1 MDAIVTFF
9 QENGHNLLV
18 QTWQHLFISL
28 SAVILGIAVAV
39 PTGILLTRSPKVAN
53 FVIGVVSVLQT
64 VPSLAILAF
73 IIPFLGVGTLPAI
86 IALFIYALLPILRN
100 TFIGVRGVDKNLIES
115 GRGMGM
121 TNWQLIINVEIPNSI
136 SIIMAGIRLSAVYV
150 IAWATLASY
159 IGAGGLGDFIFNG
172 LNLYRP
178 DLILGGAI
186 PVTILALVVEFVLG
200 KLEYRLTPKAIREAR
215 EGGE

>member
-1 MDAIVTFF
+1 MDAIMQFF
-9 QENGHNLLV
+9 QDNGHDLLV
-18 QTWQHLFISL
+18 KTWEHLYISL
-28 SAVILGIAVAV
+28 SAVILGIVVAV
-39 PTGILLTRSPKVAN
+39 PVGILLTRSPKIAN
-53 FVIGVVSVLQT
+53 FVIGIVSVLQT

-73 IIPFLGVGTLPAI
+73 IIPILGVGKIPAI
-86 IALFIYALLPILRN
+86 VALFIYSVLPIMRN

-121 TNWQLIINVEIPNSI
+121 TSWQLVKNIELPNSI
-136 SIIMAGIRLSAVYV
+136 SVIMAGIRLSAVYI

-186 PVTILALVVEFVLG
+186 PVTILALLVEFFLG
-200 KLEYRLTPKAIREAR
+200 KLEVRITPKAIRAAKENM
-215 EGGE
+215 

>member
-1 MDAIVTFF
+1 MDAITQFF
-9 QENGHNLLV
+9 QDNGHDLLV
-18 QTWQHLFISL
+18 KTWEHLYISL
-28 SAVILGIAVAV
+28 SAVILGIVVAV
-39 PTGILLTRSPKVAN
+39 PVGILLTRSPKIAN
-53 FVIGVVSVLQT
+53 FVIGIVSVLQT

-73 IIPFLGVGTLPAI
+73 IIPILGVGKVPAI
-86 IALFIYALLPILRN
+86 VALFIYSVLPIMRN

-121 TNWQLIINVEIPNSI
+121 TSWQLIKNVELPNSI
-136 SIIMAGIRLSAVYV
+136 SVIMAGIRLSAVYI

-186 PVTILALVVEFVLG
+186 PVTILALLVEFFLG
-200 KLEYRLTPKAIREAR
+200 KLEVRITPKAIRAAKENM
-215 EGGE
+215 

>member
-1 MDAIVTFF
+1 MDAITQFF
-9 QENGHNLLV
+9 QDNGHDLLV
-18 QTWQHLFISL
+18 KTWEHLYISL
-28 SAVILGIAVAV
+28 SAVILGIVVAV
-39 PTGILLTRSPKVAN
+39 PVGILLTRSPKIAN
-53 FVIGVVSVLQT
+53 FVIGIVSVLQT

-73 IIPFLGVGTLPAI
+73 IIPILGVGKIPAI
-86 IALFIYALLPILRN
+86 VALFIYSVLPIMRN

-121 TNWQLIINVEIPNSI
+121 TSWQLVKNVELPNSI
-136 SIIMAGIRLSAVYV
+136 SVIMAGIRLSAVYI

-186 PVTILALVVEFVLG
+186 PVTILALLVEFFLG
-200 KLEYRLTPKAIREAR
+200 KLEVKITPKAIRAAK
-215 EGGE
+215 EGQ

>member
-1 MDAIVTFF
+1 M
-9 QENGHNLLV
+9 LV

-136 SIIMAGIRLSAVYV
+136 SVIMAGIRLSAVYV

-178 DLILGGAI
+178 DLILGGGNSCYHFS
-186 PVTILALVVEFVLG
+186 PCS
-200 KLEYRLTPKAIREAR
+200 RIRAWKIR
-215 EGGE
+215 ISSNSKSHP

>member
-1 MDAIVTFF
+1 MTPFGYFRRCDRKPGGTGGF
-9 QENGHNLLV
+9 QNDRTRNEAGGISYGRNCYIFSRNGHNLLV

-100 TFIGVRGVDKNLIES
+100 TFIGVRES
-115 GRGMGM
+115 
-121 TNWQLIINVEIPNSI
+121 IKI
-136 SIIMAGIRLSAVYV
+136 
-150 IAWATLASY
+150 
-159 IGAGGLGDFIFNG
+159 
-172 LNLYRP
+172 
-178 DLILGGAI
+178 
-186 PVTILALVVEFVLG
+186 
-200 KLEYRLTPKAIREAR
+200 
-215 EGGE
+215 

>member
-1 MDAIVTFF
+1 MDAITQFF
-9 QENGHNLLV
+9 QDNGHDLLV
-18 QTWQHLFISL
+18 KTWEHLYISL
-28 SAVILGIAVAV
+28 SAVILGIVVAV
-39 PTGILLTRSPKVAN
+39 PVGILLTRSPKIAN
-53 FVIGVVSVLQT
+53 FVIGIVSVLQT

-73 IIPFLGVGTLPAI
+73 IIPILGVGKIPAI
-86 IALFIYALLPILRN
+86 VALFIYSVLPIMRN

-121 TNWQLIINVEIPNSI
+121 TSWQLIKNVELPNSI
-136 SIIMAGIRLSAVYV
+136 SVIMAGIRLSAVYI

-186 PVTILALVVEFVLG
+186 PVTILALLVEFFLG
-200 KLEYRLTPKAIREAR
+200 KLEVRITPKAIRAAKENM
-215 EGGE
+215 

>member
-121 TNWQLIINVEIPNSI
+121 TNWQLIVNVEIPNSI
-136 SIIMAGIRLSAVYV
+136 SVIMAGIRLSAVYV

-186 PVTILALVVEFVLG
+186 PVTILALVVEFPLG